1 MTSRLERLRAVGS
14 LAAVADADLVIEA
27 AVEDLA
33 LKRVVFA
40 TLDAEAAD
48 STILATN
55 TSALPVA
62 AIAADAADRS
72 RIVGLHFF
80 NPAPVMPLVEVVVGR
95 ETDPGTADR
104 AEAVMVRWG
113 KTPIRCADS
122 PGFVVNRINRPFT
135 LEALRLLEGG
145 TATIEEIDGAIR
157 AEGFPQ
163 GPFEH
168 IDLIG
173 LDVNLATSR
182 AVHAG
187 LGSPERLAPSA
198 LQERLVAA
206 RRLGRKRGVGFYEY
220 DAGGHLVRPGP
231 GFGRRGGKHVALP
244 PATIADRVRLSL
256 ANEAFHAIGDGVA
269 PADRID
275 VALRLGAAHPQGP
288 VEWATARGLDRVE
301 AELSGLAAAEGPRY
315 APAPALRDA
324 VGERLNRPARP
335 NPRELCIPA
344 DDRRSLNV
352 DRAPVRAFGSH
363 GRSVRANAR
372 LLAFATGGMSEADR
386 GSCRSSRISRPW
398 GCCLSGSSW
407 RRSRAG

>member
-1 MTSRLERLRAVGS
+1 MRVGVVGAGTMGAGIAQVALEAGEEVALYDVAPGAVEVARTRIADGLGRRATKLGLTGTKAEAWVTGRLEHLRAVGS

-33 LKRVVFA
+33 LKRIVFA
-40 TLDAEAAD
+40 TLDAEAAET
-48 STILATN
+48 TILATN

-62 AIAADAADRS
+62 EIAADAADRS

-95 ETDPGTADR
+95 ETDPATADR
-104 AEAVMVRWG
+104 AEAVMARWG

-122 PGFVVNRINRPFT
+122 SGFVVNRINRPFT

-244 PATIADRVRLSL
+244 PATIATRVRLSL

-301 AELSGLAAAEGPRY
+301 AELSVLATAEGPRY
-315 APAPALRDA
+315 APAPALREA
-324 VGERLNRPARP
+324 V
-335 NPRELCIPA
+335 
-344 DDRRSLNV
+344 
-352 DRAPVRAFGSH
+352 
-363 GRSVRANAR
+363 
-372 LLAFATGGMSEADR
+372 
-386 GSCRSSRISRPW
+386 
-398 GCCLSGSSW
+398 
-407 RRSRAG
+407 AGA

>member
-1 MTSRLERLRAVGS
+1 MRIGVVGAGTMGAGIAQVALEAGDDVAMYDVAPGAVDGARGRIADGLGRRAAKLGMTGAKAEDWKAIRLDRLRAVAS
-14 LAAVADADLVIEA
+14 LGAVADADLVIEA

-40 TLDAEAAD
+40 TLDREAAAT
-48 STILATN
+48 TILATN

-62 AIAADAADRS
+62 EIAADAADRS

-80 NPAPVMPLVEVVVGR
+80 NPAPVMPLVEVVVGV
-95 ETDPGTADR
+95 ETDPDTAAR
-104 AEAVMVRWG
+104 AEAVITRWG

-122 PGFVVNRINRPFT
+122 SGFVVNRINRPFT

-145 TATIEEIDGAIR
+145 SATIEEIDAAIR

-187 LGSPERLAPSA
+187 LGSPDRLAPSA

-220 DAGGHLVRPGP
+220 DADGHLVRPGP

-244 PATIADRVRLSL
+244 PAAIADRVRLAL
-256 ANEAFHAIGDGVA
+256 ANEAFHAIGDQVA
-269 PADRID
+269 TADRID

-288 VEWATARGLDRVE
+288 VEWATSRGLDRVD
-301 AELSGLAAAEGPRY
+301 AELSALAVAEGARY
-315 APAPALRDA
+315 APAPALR
-324 VGERLNRPARP
+324 
-335 NPRELCIPA
+335 
-344 DDRRSLNV
+344 
-352 DRAPVRAFGSH
+352 
-363 GRSVRANAR
+363 
-372 LLAFATGGMSEADR
+372 EAA
-386 GSCRSSRISRPW
+386 
-398 GCCLSGSSW
+398 
-407 RRSRAG
+407 AGA

>member
-1 MTSRLERLRAVGS
+1 MAARIARLHAVDT
-14 LAAVADADLVIEA
+14 LAGVAAGADLVIEA

-40 TLDAEAAD
+40 TLDAQAAKT
-48 STILATN
+48 TILATN

-62 AIAADAADRS
+62 EIAADARDRS

-95 ETDPGTADR
+95 ETDPDTADR
-104 AEAVMVRWG
+104 AEALITRWG
-113 KTPIRCADS
+113 KTAIRCADS
-122 PGFVVNRINRPFT
+122 PGFVVNRVNRPFT
-135 LEALRLLEGG
+135 LEALRMLESGS
-145 TATIEEIDGAIR
+145 ATIEEIDGAIR

-182 AVHAG
+182 AVFAG
-187 LGSPERLAPSA
+187 LGSPERLAPSP

-244 PATIADRVRLSL
+244 PSAIADRIRLSL

-275 VALRLGAAHPQGP
+275 VALCMGAAHPQGP
-288 VEWATARGLDRVE
+288 VAWATDRGLPPRR
-301 AELSGLAAAEGPRY
+301 GRAAD
-315 APAPALRDA
+315 L
-324 VGERLNRPARP
+324 V
-335 NPRELCIPA
+335 
-344 DDRRSLNV
+344 S
-352 DRAPVRAFGSH
+352 
-363 GRSVRANAR
+363 
-372 LLAFATGGMSEADR
+372 R
-386 GSCRSSRISRPW
+386 GWSP
-398 GCCLSGSSW
+398 L
-407 RRSRAG
+407 RAGPSPRRGGHPNVNGPGFAGFGPSDGPDFGRA